1 MASKPIYLDYNATT
15 PIDRRVAEA
24 MLPYLYEHF
33 GNPSS
38 SHPYG
43 VEARRAVEH
52 ARAQV
57 AALLGCRPAEIIF
70 TSGGSES
77 NNTAIKGVAAAY
89 RERGSHIITSAIE
102 HPAVLEP
109 CRWLESQGYHITYLP
124 VDEYGMVD
132 PADVER
138 AITPE
143 TILVTIMHANNE
155 VGTVQPIAAI
165 ATIAHRHGALMH
177 TDAAQSVG
185 KIPVRV
191 DELGVDLLSVAG
203 HKLYAPK
210 GVGALYIRSGVRLVK
225 FVHGADHEANRRA
238 GTENVLGIVGL
249 GQAAEIA
256 GRDLERNMAHMRTM
270 RDRLWAGLTRE
281 LDTPGLLRLNGHPD
295 ERLPNTLSV
304 GFRSIEANTL
314 LAEIGEQVAAS
325 AGAACHAD
333 QVDVSTVLQA
343 MQVPLEYAMGTVRFS
358 VGRMTTAE
366 EIDRAVEVVAAAVRR
381 LQPEGPLVAPVL
393 AEVGEIKLTHYTH
406 GLGCACKLRPQEL
419 ERVLAKLPLPTDP
432 AVLVGV
438 ETSDDAAVYKL
449 DDDLAIVQTVDF
461 FTPIADDPY
470 DFGAIS
476 AANSLSDIYA
486 MGARPLFALNI
497 VAFPSN
503 RLPVEVLHRILQGAL
518 DKAAEAGVSV
528 IGGHTVGDT
537 EPKYGMAVT
546 GVVHPKRV
554 LTNAAA
560 RPGDQIVLTKPIGTG
575 IIATAVKRGLADEA
589 TAQEAIALM
598 AALNRDAAEAMV
610 EVGVSA
616 CTDVTGFGLLGH
628 LREMTA
634 GAGVDA
640 VVYADRVPVLG
651 AAWTFAGAGVVPG
664 GTRDNLAFVEPHV
677 DWDEAISEVQKL
689 ILADAQTSGG
699 LLIAVGRE
707 RLDTLLAALA
717 ERGVVEAAHIGAF
730 TTPGPGR
737 IAVRQGRVPFAAG
750 EDR

>member
-598 AALNRDAAEAMV
+598 AALNRDAAEVMV

-707 RLDTLLAALA
+707 RLDALLAALA